1 MNPHHIVAIGASA
14 GGLDELIAF
23 FENTPLDGVAYI
35 VVQHLSADYESR
47 LAEVLSR
54 HSKLTMVQA
63 EEGTRIAA
71 NFVYTIPSDK
81 FMSIKGGLLHLSG
94 KEEQQAPHLTINTL
108 FNSLAADCGRKAIGV
123 ILSGM
128 GSDGSD
134 GIKAIKKS
142 GGMVIARNPE
152 TTEFNSMPYN
162 AVATGMVDFVVEPEA
177 MPGVVED
184 YVTREIEQLAAGIS
198 DGQNMAGLLDLISQQ
213 LPLDFS
219 DYKEATILRRIKRRA
234 AYNNFDRLE
243 NYLEFAKGS
252 PREIQT
258 LAQDFL
264 ISVTAFFRDPEAFDY
279 LETRVLPS
287 IINTLTP
294 GQELRIWVTGCATGE
309 EAYSLAI
316 LASELL
322 GSKVEEHPVKIFAT
336 DIDAAALV
344 HAGRGVYSETV
355 VSPIPKARLEK
366 YFKPEGES
374 YRVSPELRKMVI
386 FSRHDLVKNPPFCNM
401 HLISCRNILIYM
413 TSALQQKIYQTLL
426 FGLKPQGYLFLGNSE
441 SPLAILKGLEVV
453 SKKANVYK
461 KVDLKP
467 SIDVERFTIPNHTY
481 FRATDIYPAKP
492 EITKSP
498 DRTLDGAINETLYS
512 HDKRLLVCVDDNNKI
527 VKSYGPT
534 GRFLLQLNFFTNE
547 LTELLPG
554 ALSIAFKT
562 ACNKMRQTGQMAT
575 IKGVISEQ
583 AGETVYVSLS
593 VSPMIFK
600 GRPNGFLIVQFN
612 EEEQSG
618 SPAQTVMVYDEKL
631 YLDDYTRTLE
641 QENKDLKEELA
652 AANEKL
658 LSLNENMQ
666 SFNEE
671 LLSANEEMQSTNEE
685 MLSVNEELHTLNS
698 EYLLKNKE
706 LSELNDDLNNYFRSN
721 TNGQLFVGSDL
732 RLIRFSPGTVR
743 HINLLESDIG
753 RPITNISTN
762 FRFETLSDDISKV
775 IEDGVQVS
783 RELQANDGRWYQV
796 ETMPYVRQL
805 GNQRTGAILTFNDIT
820 VLKEIQQEL
829 EKLR

>member
-1 MNPHHIVAIGASA
+1 MNPHHIVALGASA
-14 GGLDELIAF
+14 GGLDELITF

-54 HSKLTMVQA
+54 HSKLAMVTA
-63 EEGTRIAA
+63 EEGMRVGA
-71 NFVYTIPSDK
+71 NFVYVIPGDK
-81 FMSIKGGLLHLSG
+81 FMSIQGGLLHLSG
-94 KEEQQAPHLTINTL
+94 KENQRAPHLTINTF
-108 FNSLAADCGRKAIGV
+108 FNSLAADCGPKAIGI

-152 TTEFNSMPYN
+152 TAEFNSMPYN
-162 AVATGMVDFVVEPEA
+162 AAATGMVDFIVEPEV
-177 MPGVVED
+177 MPSVVED
-184 YVTREIEQLAAGIS
+184 YVTREIELLAAGIS
-198 DGQNMAGLLDLISQQ
+198 DGENMASLLELISQQ

-219 DYKEATILRRIKRRA
+219 DYKQATILRRIKRRA

-243 NYLEFAKGS
+243 NYLEFARKS
-252 PREIQT
+252 PGEIQT

-264 ISVTAFFRDPEAFDY
+264 ISVTDFFRDPEAFDY
-279 LETRVLPS
+279 LEARVLPA
-287 IINTLTP
+287 IIKTLIP

-309 EAYSLAI
+309 EAYSMAI
-316 LASELL
+316 LAAELL
-322 GSKVEEHPVKIFAT
+322 GDDLEEHPVKIFAT
-336 DIDAAALV
+336 DIDAAALA
-344 HAGRGVYSETV
+344 HAGKGVYSETV
-355 VSPIPKARLEK
+355 VSLIPKARLQK
-366 YFKPEGES
+366 YFVPEGDN
-374 YRVSPELRKMVI
+374 YRVSDELRKMVI

-401 HLISCRNILIYM
+401 HLISCRNVLIYM
-413 TSALQQKIYQTLL
+413 TAALQQKIYRTLL
-426 FGLKPQGYLFLGNSE
+426 FGLKSQGYLFLGVSE

-453 SKKANVYK
+453 SKKAKIFK
-461 KVDLKP
+461 KVI
-467 SIDVERFTIPNHTY
+467 SEHGVGIDRFTIPEHTY
-481 FRATDIYPAKP
+481 FKPTVTGPAKP

-512 HDKRLLVCVDDNNKI
+512 QEQRLLVCIDENNKI

-534 GRFLLQLNFFTNE
+534 GRFLLQHNFFTND

-562 ACNKMRQTGQMAT
+562 ACNKMKQTQQTAT
-575 IKGVISEQ
+575 VKGVMIEQ
-583 AGETVYVSLS
+583 AGQTINVGLS

-600 GRPNGFLIVQFN
+600 GRPNGFLLVQFS
-612 EEEQSG
+612 EEEQAG
-618 SPAQTVMVYDEKL
+618 SAAQSVMVYDEKL

-652 AANEKL
+652 SANEKL
-658 LSLNENMQ
+658 FSLNENMQ

-671 LLSANEEMQSTNEE
+671 LLSANEELQSTNEE
-685 MLSVNEELHTLNS
+685 MMSVNEELHTLNS
-698 EYLLKNKE
+698 DYLLKNRE

-721 TNGQLFVGSDL
+721 TSGQLFVDSDL

-743 HINLLESDIG
+743 HINLLETDIG

-762 FRFETLSDDISKV
+762 FRFETLSEDIDKV
-775 IEDGVQVS
+775 LEDGQSVS
-783 RELQANDGRWYQV
+783 REAQANDGKWYQV
-796 ETMPYVRQL
+796 TTMPYIRRL
-805 GNQRTGAILTFNDIT
+805 GNKTTGAIITFNDIT
-820 VLKEIQQEL
+820 NLKEIQQEL
-829 EKLR
+829 EKRK